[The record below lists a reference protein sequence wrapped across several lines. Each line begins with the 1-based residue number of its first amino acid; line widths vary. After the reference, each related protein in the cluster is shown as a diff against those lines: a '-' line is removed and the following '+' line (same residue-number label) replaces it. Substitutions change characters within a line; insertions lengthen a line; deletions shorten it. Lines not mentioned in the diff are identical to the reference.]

1 MTTAL
6 SRSANTAL
14 PQVSG
19 HQPALEGM
27 RALAALLVLLFHVAM
42 ETGDALAPG
51 VGGALLAGGDMAVPL
66 FFALSGLLLYRPW
79 ANAAIDGEPGPSVR
93 SYLRRRAARILPAYW
108 LVAVV
113 ALLLWSR
120 EHLGTPRAWLEIL
133 TLTFIYD
140 PAPWWTGTGPR
151 GLGQMWSLCVEVA
164 FYVLLPLLAVGLAML
179 AARGSDPEGRAR
191 ILLTGVAVLPVLS
204 LAALVIQFFPEP
216 RLHLHAWPPRALGLF
231 AVGMALAVLAR
242 WAWWERDAAGP
253 VRRFCQT
260 LAASPGLCWSVA
272 AAAYL
277 LGCTPLTGD
286 RFRGAEDFWAGVAEL
301 LVTMV
306 FAFFLIAPLALLP
319 QEPTARP
326 SWLRTFLEHRTMRFL
341 GRVSYGIFLWQFV
354 VLYLWRDV
362 TNQEAFTGFF
372 PLDLVPVA
380 AGTILLAAATY
391 YWVEQPI
398 MARVT
403 RRPDASATPEPADAD
418 RATAPQR

>member
-1 MTTAL
+1 
-6 SRSANTAL
+6 
-14 PQVSG
+14 
-19 HQPALEGM
+19 M

-216 RLHLHAWPPRALGLF
+216 RLHLHAWPPRASACSLSVWRLRSWPGGRGGSVTRPDRY
-231 AVGMALAVLAR
+231 AGSAR
-242 WAWWERDAAGP
+242 RSQP
-253 VRRFCQT
+253 
-260 LAASPGLCWSVA
+260 
-272 AAAYL
+272 L
-277 LGCTPLTGD
+277 LDC
-286 RFRGAEDFWAGVAEL
+286 AGV
-301 LVTMV
+301 
-306 FAFFLIAPLALLP
+306 LP
-319 QEPTARP
+319 QPPTCWDA
-326 SWLRTFLEHRTMRFL
+326 LR
-341 GRVSYGIFLWQFV
+341 
-354 VLYLWRDV
+354 
-362 TNQEAFTGFF
+362 
-372 PLDLVPVA
+372 
-380 AGTILLAAATY
+380 
-391 YWVEQPI
+391 
-398 MARVT
+398 
-403 RRPDASATPEPADAD
+403 
-418 RATAPQR
+418 